1 MVHVQ
6 GQTTHWMI
14 NGGSYLQNWPEFS
27 SVFRYLTAQWFK
39 TEGRGGEMDEIVA
52 PCWICLPLKRLGLS
66 PKSPPKMT
74 YSACYGA
81 WLPWLV
87 AILLALQ
94 PFKVKEISV
103 KWENRSS
110 IDMYYQCK
118 KIFKI
123 SRLMW
128 NSVQFWRSD
137 PSYFKFS
144 ALFLFWK
151 SMFVNHPNVGPTFN
165 ICHLYHAW
173 RGDQFGDWIFGYR
186 WHLWSYSDQST
197 CI

>member
-1 MVHVQ
+1 MNDKWRVIPSELARIFISLEIFELGIGFQ
-6 GQTTHWMI
+6 
-14 NGGSYLQNWPEFS
+14 
-27 SVFRYLTAQWFK
+27 TAQWFK

-103 KWENRSS
+103 K
-110 IDMYYQCK
+110 
-118 KIFKI
+118 
-123 SRLMW
+123 
-128 NSVQFWRSD
+128 
-137 PSYFKFS
+137 
-144 ALFLFWK
+144 
-151 SMFVNHPNVGPTFN
+151 
-165 ICHLYHAW
+165 
-173 RGDQFGDWIFGYR
+173 
-186 WHLWSYSDQST
+186 
-197 CI
+197 